1 MSERDPLAELGARL
15 QSGMR
20 AAEGRPWWRQVVRG
34 RPLGRSSRRTSAV
47 LVVAAALLGGGTAAV
62 ATLGGDPAARPAPVP
77 DKLPPA
83 LRDGAVLPDRSG
95 RAVFV
100 ADGVQDGVRWRLSA
114 AMCDYGSRR
123 AVGVFLTVSN
133 GGGGAR
139 CDVAAQLPGADP
151 AAIARRRVFTY
162 YDASSR
168 RTWVFGAV
176 PEGARSVAVAGG
188 TGPGGAVAA
197 RPAAG
202 LPGLRV
208 FLTTV
213 PGARPAPAVRVLDA
227 RGAVLETCR
236 DGRCP
241 TPITGAP

>member
-1 MSERDPLAELGARL
+1 MTSPDRDPLAELGARL
-15 QSGMR
+15 HAGMR
-20 AAEGRPWWRQVVRG
+20 EAERRPFWRGVVRKAA
-34 RPLGRSSRRTSAV
+34 LRRTSRHTSV
-47 LVVAAALLGGGTAAV
+47 LGALLVALLGGGTVAV
-62 ATLGGDPAARPAPVP
+62 ATLGGDGAEVAPAPA
-77 DKLPPA
+77 KLPPA
-83 LRDGAVLPDRSG
+83 LRDGVVLPDRSG
-95 RAVFV
+95 RSVFV

-114 AMCDYGSRR
+114 STCDYGTRR
-123 AVGVFLTVSN
+123 AVGVFLTLPS

-162 YDASSR
+162 YDAASR

-176 PEGARSVAVAGG
+176 PERARRAVVAGREVVAV
-188 TGPGGAVAA
+188 

-202 LPGLRV
+202 LRGLRL

-213 PGARPAPAVRVLDA
+213 AGAQPAPLVRVLDG
-227 RGAVLETCR
+227 RGAELERCT

-241 TPITGAP
+241 TPIPGA